1 MTYAE
6 AKKAAT
12 KRNADKVFMGDAG
25 NGWTFEVYWCSWRKR
40 QVWTSINSAGQ
51 RIV

>member
-12 KRNADKVFMGDAG
+12 SRNADKVFTGDAG
-25 NGWTFEVYWCSWRKR
+25 NGHTFEVYWCNWRKR
-40 QVWTSINSAGQ
+40 QVWSTVNRAGY
-51 RIV
+51 RII